1 MNEEIDETPG
11 FSRRDMLRKTAIV
24 GGALVWTAPAVQS
37 LAGPAFAQTVGSPR
51 GAEVCTYYA
60 VSLTIQG
67 TGSYTCADTAGSS
80 APGATDCVSDP
91 PPSASNF
98 PAATPGG
105 CFYVLGV
112 SESAPDA
119 QGNTKWVV
127 LLKPETDAN
136 TVQGFSKCGDTGC
149 QAVSSSTNG
158 TTQDTLIFTPC
169 IVTTKNG
176 VKTQEISNVQ
186 IVFCVPKTR

>member
-60 VSLTIQG
+60 VSLTITNA
-67 TGSYTCADTAGSS
+67 TGGFTCADISGSTASGS
-80 APGATDCVSDP
+80 TDCVSNP

-98 PAATPGG
+98 PAAVPGG
-105 CFYVLGV
+105 CPFVSGAQRPHMRPFGRTRFRQSRACPAQQLG
-112 SESAPDA
+112 
-119 QGNTKWVV
+119 G
-127 LLKPETDAN
+127 
-136 TVQGFSKCGDTGC
+136 
-149 QAVSSSTNG
+149 
-158 TTQDTLIFTPC
+158 
-169 IVTTKNG
+169 IVTGHTFNNPDP
-176 VKTQEISNVQ
+176 TPE
-186 IVFCVPKTR
+186 